1 MSTTLD
7 PVTRDADD
15 PERSRSNPL
24 VRSTPPVLGAVGGV
38 LALLA
43 ALDHGGAAWWV
54 AALVTVGWAAAAVV
68 VARRLPDRPLGW
80 LLGAF
85 TVVSGAT
92 LWAAARVADGD
103 DGLASVRSVLG
114 ALVISGAL
122 HLVLAV
128 PDGTVPGRAGRTAV
142 VLGHLAAVV
151 LGLVVGAE
159 TDLPATP
166 YVLAALVAAGIGLVG
181 YLSRCRR
188 ASVADRARLQWIGW
202 ALVLTAAVGGLVV
215 LTEALLDQP
224 DRPGVITL
232 AASIVIPA
240 AFAAT
245 TVPRL
250 LTVIDRVLVRTVVIV
265 GLLALVEVVYL
276 FVVVGLGRAPEAE
289 ERSVLVLS
297 MIAAGVCAVFA
308 FPARHRLEEIANQ
321 RVYGERTRPDDAV
334 KTFAG
339 RMSRAVPMDE
349 LLLQLAESL
358 KKSLTLTAAEVWTG
372 QGGVLDRAVSVPD
385 RPAARLVLAGEELGV
400 ATRAHVQ
407 GNAWLQVWMPG
418 FLTDR
423 DGVQVRVAVVAHLG
437 ELLGLIVVERRADD
451 PPFTEDD
458 DRVLAELAR
467 QVGLALHNVR
477 LDSALQASLEELE
490 VRNQELAASRL
501 RIVSAA
507 DESRRQIERN
517 LHDGA
522 QQHLVALAVKVGL
535 VKQLID
541 ADRAT
546 ADEMLDQLRGDVQD
560 TLDELRE
567 LAHGIYPPLLRDRGL
582 EAALNA
588 AANRSRLPVHLE
600 VADDVRRH
608 GAETEAAIYFC
619 VLEAMQNAGK
629 HAGDDAELTVRIE
642 ESDGRLRFEV
652 ADDGPG
658 FDAEAAAMGHGFV
671 NMRDRLGALGGTLV
685 LDTAPGE
692 GARVSGEVPVDDP
705 DDPDDPDGS
714 DGTTDHTGEVGAAG
728 STAADGGPGDVPAS
742 VTAT

>member
-1 MSTTLD
+1 MSTTFD
-7 PVTRDADD
+7 PLR
-15 PERSRSNPL
+15 PL
-24 VRSTPPVLGAVGGV
+24 AYVLALAGGV
-38 LALLA
+38 LAVLSA
-43 ALDHGGAAWWV
+43 SDHGGPTWWV
-54 AALVTVGWAAAAVV
+54 ATIVTAAWAGGAAVA
-68 VARRLPDRPLGW
+68 ARRLPNRPLG
-80 LLGAF
+80 LLMALLTFVLGGA
-85 TVVSGAT
+85 
-92 LWAAARVADGD
+92 LYAAARVADGS
-103 DGLASVRSVLG
+103 DGLELTRSILT
-114 ALVISGAL
+114 ALLLAVAL
-122 HLVLAV
+122 HLILAV
-128 PDGTVPGRAGRTAV
+128 PDGTLPSTTVRTTV
-142 VLGHLAAVV
+142 IVGYVAA
-151 LGLVVGAE
+151 LGLGLAVGPEQDLPAAPFVVGA
-159 TDLPATP
+159 
-166 YVLAALVAAGIGLVG
+166 LVAGAVGLVG
-181 YLSRCRR
+181 YLARCRK
-188 ASVADRARLQWIGW
+188 ASVADRARLQWAGWGTLLAAAIG
-202 ALVLTAAVGGLVV
+202 VLVV
-215 LTEALLDQP
+215 LLDALLDWP
-224 DRPGVITL
+224 DDPGAVSL
-232 AASIVIPA
+232 AATVVIPA
-240 AFAAT
+240 GLVAST
-245 TVPRL
+245 IPRL
-250 LTVIDRVLVRTVVIV
+250 LTVIDRVLVRTVVVV
-265 GLLALVEVVYL
+265 GLLALVEAVYL
-276 FVVVGLGRAPEAE
+276 FVVVGLGRSPEAE
-289 ERSVLVLS
+289 ERSILVLS
-297 MIAAGVCAVFA
+297 MVAAATCAVLA
-308 FPARHRLEEIANQ
+308 FPARHRLEEVANQ
-321 RVYGERTRPDDAV
+321 RIYGERTRPDEAV

-385 RPAARLVLAGEELGV
+385 RPPARLALVGEELAV

-418 FLTDR
+418 FLEGR
-423 DGVQVRVAVVAHLG
+423 DEVQVRVAVVAHLG
-437 ELLGLIVVERRADD
+437 ELLGLIVVERPVDD
-451 PPFTEDD
+451 PPFTEED

-588 AANRSRLPVHLE
+588 AANRSRLPVDLVVEEGVH
-600 VADDVRRH
+600 RH
-608 GAETEAAIYFC
+608 PAETEAAIYFC
-619 VLEAMQNAGK
+619 ILEAMQNAGK
-629 HAGDDAELTVRIE
+629 HAGDDARLTVTISEAE
-642 ESDGRLRFEV
+642 EQLRFEV

-671 NMRDRLGALGGTLV
+671 NMRDRLGALGGTLE
-685 LDTAPGE
+685 LDTAPGQ
-692 GARVSGEVPVDDP
+692 GARVRGWVPVPLEEGP
-705 DDPDDPDGS
+705 DEP
-714 DGTTDHTGEVGAAG
+714 EVAAV
-728 STAADGGPGDVPAS
+728 AEAPAS
-742 VTAT
+742 

>member
-7 PVTRDADD
+7 PVTAGTVATGGRAALAGV
-15 PERSRSNPL
+15 PA
-24 VRSTPPVLGAVGGV
+24 VAGAVLAV
-38 LALLA
+38 LSAT
-43 ALDHGGAAWWV
+43 DHGGPAWWV
-54 AALVTVGWAAAAVV
+54 ATVVTVVWAIGAVLV
-68 VARRLPDRPLGW
+68 GRRLGRRPLGP
-80 LLGAF
+80 LMGLF
-85 TVVSGAT
+85 T
-92 LWAAARVADGD
+92 L
-103 DGLASVRSVLG
+103 VLG
-114 ALVISGAL
+114 AALYTAAEVANGSEGMELPRSLLTALLLGVGL
-122 HLVLAV
+122 HLAFAV
-128 PDGTVPGRAGRTAV
+128 PDGCLPSTTARTTVA
-142 VLGHLAAVV
+142 LGYVASLA
-151 LGLVVGAE
+151 LGVAVGAE
-159 TDLPATP
+159 EHLPTAP
-166 YVLAALVAAGIGLVG
+166 FVGGAIVFGAVGLLG
-181 YLSRCRR
+181 YLSRCRK
-188 ASVADRARLQWIGW
+188 ASIADRARLQWMGW
-202 ALVLTAAVGGLVV
+202 GVVLSLAIGGLVV
-215 LTEALLDQP
+215 LLDALLDWP
-224 DRPGVITL
+224 DRPGAVTL
-232 AASIVIPA
+232 AATVVVPA
-240 AFAAT
+240 GFVAA

-250 LTVIDRVLVRTVVIV
+250 LTVIDRVLVRTVVVV
-265 GLLALVEVVYL
+265 GLLALVEAIYL
-276 FVVVGLGRAPEAE
+276 FVVVGLGRVPEAE

-297 MIAAGVCAVFA
+297 MVAAGVCAVLA
-308 FPARHRLEEIANQ
+308 FPARHRLEELANQ
-321 RVYGERTRPDDAV
+321 RIYGERTRPDDAV
-334 KTFAG
+334 KTFSG

-385 RPAARLVLAGEELGV
+385 RPAARLTLEGEELGV

-407 GNAWLQVWMPG
+407 GNAWLQIWMPG
-418 FLTDR
+418 FLEGR
-423 DGVQVRVAVVAHLG
+423 DKAQVRVAVVAHLG
-437 ELLGLIVVERRADD
+437 ELLGLIVVERKVDD
-451 PPFTEDD
+451 PPFTDDD

-501 RIVSAA
+501 RIVTAA

-588 AANRSRLPVHLE
+588 AANRSRLPVDLV
-600 VADDVRRH
+600 VAEGVHRH
-608 GAETEAAIYFC
+608 PAETEAAIYFC

-629 HAGDDAELTVRIE
+629 HAGDDARLTVTITE
-642 ESDGRLRFEV
+642 ADGLLGFEV

-658 FDAEAAAMGHGFV
+658 FDADAAAMGHGFV
-671 NMRDRLGALGGTLV
+671 NMRDRLGALGGTLE

-692 GARVSGEVPVDDP
+692 GSRIRGRVPVDGVAED
-705 DDPDDPDGS
+705 
-714 DGTTDHTGEVGAAG
+714 EALEAA
-728 STAADGGPGDVPAS
+728 VEAS
-742 VTAT
+742 

>member
-1 MSTTLD
+1 MSSTLD
-7 PVTRDADD
+7 PVATGSASTTSGSTGAGLRLLT
-15 PERSRSNPL
+15 L
-24 VRSTPPVLGAVGGV
+24 VLAVAGAVAAV
-38 LALLA
+38 LSAT
-43 ALDHGGAAWWV
+43 DHGGPAWWIATV
-54 AALVTVGWAAAAVV
+54 VTLAWGISAVL
-68 VARRLPDRPLGW
+68 VARRLPDR
-80 LLGAF
+80 LLGPLLGLF
-85 TVVSGAT
+85 T
-92 LWAAARVADGD
+92 L
-103 DGLASVRSVLG
+103 VLG
-114 ALVISGAL
+114 AALCTAAQVSSGEEGMELPRSILTALILGVGL
-122 HLVLAV
+122 HLALAV
-128 PDGTVPGRAGRTAV
+128 PDGSLPTTTTRTTV
-142 VLGHLAAVV
+142 VLGYVAAIA
-151 LGLVVGAE
+151 LGIGVGAE
-159 TDLPATP
+159 AHLPAGP
-166 YVLAALVAAGIGLVG
+166 YVLGALAAGAVGLLG
-181 YLSRCRR
+181 YLARCRK

-202 ALVLTAAVGGLVV
+202 GVVLAAAIGGLVV
-215 LTEALLDQP
+215 LLDALLDWP
-224 DRPGVITL
+224 DRPGAVTL
-232 AASIVIPA
+232 AATVVIPA
-240 AFAAT
+240 AFVAT

-250 LTVIDRVLVRTVVIV
+250 LTVIDRVLVRTVVLV

-276 FVVVGLGRAPEAE
+276 FVVVGLDRAPAPE

-297 MIAAGVCAVFA
+297 MVAAGACAILA

-372 QGGVLDRAVSVPD
+372 QGGALDRAVSVPD
-385 RPAARLVLAGEELGV
+385 RPAARLTLEGEELGV

-418 FLTDR
+418 FLEGRDR
-423 DGVQVRVAVVAHLG
+423 VQVRVAVVAHLG

-451 PPFTEDD
+451 PPFTDDD

-588 AANRSRLPVHLE
+588 AANRSRLPVQLNVEEGVH
-600 VADDVRRH
+600 RH
-608 GAETEAAIYFC
+608 PAETEAAIYFC

-629 HAGDDAELTVRIE
+629 HAGDDARLTVTISE
-642 ESDGRLRFEV
+642 ADDELRFEV

-658 FDAEAAAMGHGFV
+658 FDASAAEMGHGFV
-671 NMRDRLGALGGTLV
+671 NMRDRLGALGGTLQ

-692 GARVSGEVPVDDP
+692 GSRIRGQVPVHVDPPEDVEDDE
-705 DDPDDPDGS
+705 DDD
-714 DGTTDHTGEVGAAG
+714 AAEEAP
-728 STAADGGPGDVPAS
+728 AAAEVPAS
-742 VTAT
+742 